1 MCIENSSYANHFHH
15 ISSFTHDLVERIVL
29 DIHDGPVQNLF
40 AALGRLTSLRSQLER
55 KERVDRET
63 LLRELTTIARGIE
76 WALGDLRLLLN
87 ATRTWLL
94 EGDFAAALEDLI
106 AQYEELT
113 SLTIHLSLPPEL
125 PTLPLS
131 HRMALYR
138 IVQEALANVYRHAGT
153 DVATVTLTVDGDTL
167 VLIVQDHGR
176 GFSTEQQRHSPVGA
190 GQHGLTSIAQR
201 ARLIGGQASIES
213 TPGQGTRIRIEVPLH
228 G

>member
-1 MCIENSSYANHFHH
+1 MRIGNANHANHLDH
-15 ISSFTHDLVERIVL
+15 TSALNQELVERIVL

-40 AALGRLTSLRSQLER
+40 VALGRLTSLRSQLER
-55 KERVDRET
+55 KGRMGRQAVLD
-63 LLRELTTIARGIE
+63 ELAAIARGIE

-94 EGDFAAALEDLI
+94 EGDFAAALEDLV

-113 SLTIHLSLPPEL
+113 GLTIHLSLPPEL

-153 DVATVTLTVDGDTL
+153 QSATVTLALHGNAL

-176 GFSTEQQRHSPVGA
+176 GFSTEQQLPSPVRA
-190 GQHGLTSIAQR
+190 GRHGLASIAQR

-213 TPGQGTRIRIEVPLH
+213 TPGQGTHVRVEVPLH

>member
-1 MCIENSSYANHFHH
+1 MRIRNANHANHFDHP
-15 ISSFTHDLVERIVL
+15 SALTNDLVERIVL

-40 AALGRLTSLRSQLER
+40 AVLGRLASLQGQLER
-55 KERVDRET
+55 KEPVKRQT
-63 LLRELTTIARGIE
+63 LLQELATIARGIE

-94 EGDFAAALEDLI
+94 EGDFAAALEDLV

-113 SLTIHLSLPPEL
+113 GLTISLSLPPQL

-153 DVATVTLTVDGDTL
+153 DAATVTFTVGNDAL

-176 GFSTEQQRHSPVGA
+176 GFSTEQQQHAPVGTR
-190 GQHGLTSIAQR
+190 QHGLASIAQR

-213 TPGQGTRIRIEVPLH
+213 SPGQGTRIRVEVPFH